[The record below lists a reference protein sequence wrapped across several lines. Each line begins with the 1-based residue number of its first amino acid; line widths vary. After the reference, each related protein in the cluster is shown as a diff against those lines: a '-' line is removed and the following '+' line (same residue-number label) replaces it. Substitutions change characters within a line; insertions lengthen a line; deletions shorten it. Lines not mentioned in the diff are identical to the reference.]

1 MSNIAV
7 LLRGQGW
14 DLPSYAIGEYQC
26 TCPFCSHLRK
36 PVHQKT
42 KCAKVW
48 IVAEDF
54 ATYNCFNCG
63 QHGDVKP
70 DKAHYKSPTYAKPEI
85 KADIHSVANIMT
97 FVSDRGLSRT
107 TAEYLGWYY
116 DNEKIAFPFF
126 KCGEIVN
133 VKYRGLKEK
142 NFLQEK
148 NPEPVLYNYDNAFN
162 ELKNHNGTLI
172 IVEGEVDCATMV
184 EAGYKN
190 CVSLPAGSDS
200 QVREKGQGGTR
211 FDFLKCSA
219 PLLESAKRI
228 ILALDADAPGQAM
241 TQSLIN
247 MLPTGKVYTVDWS
260 VYDVPGKDANDFW
273 RKEKTI
279 IKDAIEKAKLVG
291 GNTITKAI
299 DDPQRLEEYMLNGV
313 QGGYKTGF
321 YEMDKFV
328 TFMPGD
334 FVSVTGFP
342 GSGKSTWMT
351 CLMLNMTAM
360 HELRC
365 MYCGFENP
373 KDQIVS
379 RLLQTLIGKPT
390 FGGNVDAIEEGRK
403 HYSFL
408 NEHFLLLDDT
418 TEIMSV
424 DKLLTTI
431 QGAIDNIGVD
441 IVVIDPFNKLE
452 FSRTKDQSGDIGVV
466 LNKLIAFAHKNK
478 VLMFLVAHPT
488 KPPSE
493 KRQIGSQDIPSG
505 FDIAGSA
512 NFQNMSDVVISVHR
526 KQDKDGIKSKSTR
539 VTVSK
544 WRFGER
550 GREGS
555 AYFEFDPYSAR
566 FVRIDKETYDA
577 NDKNIPQQYN
587 D

>member
-1 MSNIAV
+1 MSEIAT
-7 LLRGQGW
+7 LLREQGW
-14 DLPSYAIGEYQC
+14 DLPSYAIGDYVC
-26 TCPFCSHLRK
+26 TCPLCSHLRK
-36 PVHQKT
+36 PHHQK
-42 KCAKVW
+42 KECAKVW
-48 IVAEDF
+48 IVSDDF
-54 ATYNCFNCG
+54 ATFSCAHCHEKG
-63 QHGDVKP
+63 VIKS
-70 DKAHYKSPTYAKPEI
+70 DKAVYKPPKYEKPAPPV
-85 KADIHSVANIMT
+85 KKPLDNVLA
-97 FVSDRGLSRT
+97 FVNSRGISKQ
-107 TAEYLGWYY
+107 TAEYLGWFAKD
-116 DNEKIAFPFF
+116 DNIAFPFYKF
-126 KCGEIVN
+126 GEIVN
-133 VKYRGLKEK
+133 IKYRGIKEK
-142 NFLQEK
+142 SFYQTPNG
-148 NPEPVLYNYDNAFN
+148 EPVLYNYDNAFS
-162 ELKNHNGTLI
+162 ELKNYHDTLI
-172 IVEGEVDCATMV
+172 IVEGEIDCATMV
-184 EAGYKN
+184 EAGFKN

-200 QVREKGQGGTR
+200 QVRDKNFQGAK

-247 MLPTGKVYTVDWS
+247 MLPDGKVYIVDWS
-260 VYDVPGKDANDFW
+260 VYDVQGKDANDFW
-273 RKEKTI
+273 RKEKPI
-279 IKDAIEKAKLVG
+279 IKDAIDNAKLAG
-291 GNTITKAI
+291 GNIITMAI
-299 DDPQRLEEYMLNGV
+299 DDPQRLEQYMLNGV

-321 YEMDKFV
+321 YEMDKFI

-342 GSGKSTWMT
+342 GSGKSTWVT

-365 MYCGFENP
+365 LYCGFENP

-390 FGGNVDAIEEGRK
+390 FGGNVSAIEESRK
-403 HYSFL
+403 HYEFL

-418 TEIMSV
+418 AEIMSV
-424 DKLLTTI
+424 DKLLNIIQTTI
-431 QGAIDNIGVD
+431 DNVGVD

-488 KPPSE
+488 KPASE

-512 NFQNMSDVVISVHR
+512 NFQNMSDAVISVHR

-555 AYFEFDPYSAR
+555 AYFEFDPQSAR
-566 FVRIDKETYDA
+566 FSRVDKETYDA